1 MFPSGFDPRGI
12 KPRKQ
17 KPRGESFSKPCD
29 EPGDFFSSFVNLSIF
44 IELTLWKINFRIV
57 WKYRENFKF
66 RSKLSAT
73 WNLIVGNLSYDTLY
87 SQFLKLSS
95 PYIILKLR

>member
-1 MFPSGFDPRGI
+1 MVIKRRLMFPSGFDPCGI

-44 IELTLWKINFRIV
+44 IELTLWKINLDSMEIS
-57 WKYRENFKF
+57 EKF
-66 RSKLSAT
+66 QIS
-73 WNLIVGNLSYDTLY
+73 
-87 SQFLKLSS
+87 
-95 PYIILKLR
+95 